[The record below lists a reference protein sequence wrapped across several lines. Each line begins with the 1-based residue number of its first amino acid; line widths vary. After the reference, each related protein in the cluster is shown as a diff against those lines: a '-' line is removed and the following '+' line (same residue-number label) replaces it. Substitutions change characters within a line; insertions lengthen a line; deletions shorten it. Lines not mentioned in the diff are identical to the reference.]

1 MAQARPLAERIPR
14 LSRLSWLMGLYAE
27 NHRHLVRLFAPGD
40 LEVGSYVSSVGD
52 GLDVRLDVIARH
64 AYTVELR
71 LTYDLC
77 DPVTGQPD
85 WATVSHTDMSD
96 PEPACPVH
104 WMLYGR
110 EPLPQG
116 LVLPAGVE
124 VHQLKSASGGLLAPG
139 QYFVT
144 TPGERFVYS
153 QPEHKARCEALKRVL
168 RGAGWLPP
176 PPSAAVFPRP
186 VCVRHACAPAA
197 APRGIACATS

>member
-85 WATVSHTDMSD
+85 PSAYIR
-96 PEPACPVH
+96 
-104 WMLYGR
+104 LYRDARQAETTHCYVGR
-110 EPLPQG
+110 RWQDVVG
-116 LVLPAGVE
+116 M
-124 VHQLKSASGGLLAPG
+124 
-139 QYFVT
+139 Y
-144 TPGERFVYS
+144 
-153 QPEHKARCEALKRVL
+153 
-168 RGAGWLPP
+168 PP
-176 PPSAAVFPRP
+176 PAELISHRMRMNTFLGKWLDYLAERGHGVATL
-186 VCVRHACAPAA
+186 VRDYDTQPAA
-197 APRGIACATS
+197 SAEKRLSVVP